1 MTILLKLLS
10 IYIWLG
16 IAFLLF
22 LLYQI
27 AHFYQVTTGLRSHYR
42 LFVIP
47 IVLFIA
53 AMARYLILD
62 RQFSGDIL
70 GDLLFFIG
78 GISLSITGYFL
89 LKLMTGGR

>member
-27 AHFYQVTTGLRSHYR
+27 AHFYQMTTGLRSHYR
-42 LFVIP
+42 LFIIP
-47 IVLFIA
+47 MGLFIA
-53 AMARYLILD
+53 AMARYLTLD

-70 GDLLFFIG
+70 GDLLFFMG
-78 GISLSITGYFL
+78 GVSLSRMGYFV